1 MKSTR
6 PWTGGIS
13 PLHLGFEASLFKIV
27 SKLLDE
33 PEKKCFALCYLTK
46 TNKRIRNVCM
56 RKYLSAVFF
65 YDRIHIP
72 DDSAFGVATTAVD
85 TLWFGL
91 FQANVLTLSPA
102 AAKASMLVS
111 S

>member
-1 MKSTR
+1 
-6 PWTGGIS
+6 
-13 PLHLGFEASLFKIV
+13 
-27 SKLLDE
+27 
-33 PEKKCFALCYLTK
+33 
-46 TNKRIRNVCM
+46 M

-102 AAKASMLVS
+102 AAKASILVS
-111 S
+111 SWNDGLLLKDLTFGFFFGFSLICFNQLSKSLDIFCEQIENPVV